1 MCANPGPG
9 EATGSWPISAGPLP
23 GVTGRGAGVRL
34 GNRPADSRRPE
45 RASWQV
51 DAVDTGQER
60 RNRRRS
66 VRQLWRRFIVA
77 IREGDEHMVEQAV
90 LQLAGRRK
98 IFAPL
103 ALIVGAFVMLF
114 SALRLLVTNWRL
126 MLVQALPALLIWAVT
141 LDLKAHVLHGKE
153 FNVVRGPIVVVLF
166 VLAVLVTIGAFFL
179 NAAFAFAIS
188 QPGAPDLKAGFR
200 QARRHAR
207 AVIGWGTLIGLALGV
222 AAILVP
228 RWGLRWFALSLG
240 IVLAVMMVCYVAV
253 PARIVGVQIA
263 KPADMT
269 GRRDKLAATALAGLV
284 SGIICTPPYVIS
296 RVGEGLLGSGSLFA
310 FGVALIVIGLTLEAG
325 ATGAVKAIK
334 VSAKLLGNR
343 SSAAP
348 GGQADGTTL
357 AWATKTSNQPPGTPE
372 SKIDDQLGTGQ

>member
-1 MCANPGPG
+1 M
-9 EATGSWPISAGPLP
+9 TGS
-23 GVTGRGAGVRL
+23 GAGVRL
-34 GNRPADSRRPE
+34 GNRPADGRRPE
-45 RASWQV
+45 KASWQV
-51 DAVDTGQER
+51 DAVDTGQAR

-66 VRQLWRRFIVA
+66 VGQLWRRFIAA
-77 IREGDEHMVEQAV
+77 IRDGDEHMVEQAI

-200 QARRHAR
+200 QARRSAR
-207 AVIGWGTLIGLALGV
+207 AVIGWGTVIGLALGV

-296 RVGEGLLGSGSLFA
+296 RVGEGLLSGSLFA

-334 VSAKLLGNR
+334 VSAKLLGGR
-343 SSAAP
+343 SPAAP
-348 GGQADGTTL
+348 GGQADGATP
-357 AWATKTSNQPPGTPE
+357 AWATKTSSQPSGTPE
-372 SKIDDQLGTGQ
+372 SKINDQLGTGQ